1 MSHRNIVV
9 PVWLDMNQQATVQ
22 DKNHAAVGAIIGAV
36 AGAVVGEQ
44 LDDDGKRDKVI
55 LGAFVGAAA
64 VADYLI
70 DSGIAASLI
79 ESAGRGEYEP
89 RESNVTEAGRA
100 LNRRVEI
107 FIQPQAD

>member
-1 MSHRNIVV
+1 MSHRNIVLSACMTQ
-9 PVWLDMNQQATVQ
+9 PMNQQATAQ

-36 AGAVVGEQ
+36 AGAVVGGQ
-44 LDDDGKRDKVI
+44 LDDDGKRDKGVI
-55 LGAFVGAAA
+55 LGALVGAAA

-79 ESAGRGEYEP
+79 ESAGRGAYEP
-89 RESNVTEAGRA
+89 RESNVTKAGRA

-107 FIQPQAD
+107 FI